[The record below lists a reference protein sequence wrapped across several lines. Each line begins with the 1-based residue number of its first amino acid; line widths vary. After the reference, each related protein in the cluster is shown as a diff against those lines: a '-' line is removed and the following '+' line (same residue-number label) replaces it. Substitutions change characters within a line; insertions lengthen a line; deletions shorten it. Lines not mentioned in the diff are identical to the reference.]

1 MFNFLSKS
9 HKPDPYRQRMAY
21 CPPPMPSEMTRDVH
35 KTLARLFATEDGRK
49 VLAWLQLTTFQ
60 KALGPDA
67 PDCAFITW
75 KARGHWLQIS
85 CGLSNGAGR
94 SVKL

>member
-67 PDCAFITW
+67 PDCAFYYMEGQRALVANILRLIE
-75 KARGHWLQIS
+75 RGRQI
-85 CGLSNGAGR
+85 R
-94 SVKL
+94 